1 MVRMSRALFIAARIV
16 AIAGIGFL
24 SVFALDVFG
33 TGEPPLTVAM
43 ALFMHLLPNLLLVA
57 MLAVAWRWPMVG
69 GLLFLAA
76 SASIFI
82 FLGNPFGVNLL
93 LAGPLLLA
101 GGLFIGGAL
110 SSQHRPQHPGQR

>member
-1 MVRMSRALFIAARIV
+1 
-16 AIAGIGFL
+16 
-24 SVFALDVFG
+24 
-33 TGEPPLTVAM
+33 
-43 ALFMHLLPNLLLVA
+43 
-57 MLAVAWRWPMVG
+57 MVG